1 MTLNKTWQRV
11 LIFVFLAILAAM
23 IIYPV
28 LSVFNLALK
37 PKKEMY
43 RDPAGLVKNPT
54 WSNFATVARKIKL
67 PRLYANSLF
76 VLFAGT
82 AGTILIGVLISFPLS
97 RMYVRGGDKI
107 YTLILFAMSLPGSII
122 PMYRM
127 MSLLHLTNSLL
138 GVSLYQIGIRIPMAV
153 FILTG
158 FISSVPEELDEA
170 ACIDGCSYYKYVFKV
185 IFPLLRPACATV
197 AIFTGLNIWN
207 DFFSS
212 FLYLTDPEKRTMISG
227 LYMLRGEFSTAY
239 NNFAAGLIFTLI
251 PITVF
256 YIAFQKKV
264 TAGMTI
270 GAVKG

>member
-11 LIFVFLAILAAM
+11 LIFLLLAVLAAM
-23 IIYPV
+23 ILYPLFTV
-28 LSVFNLALK
+28 VNLAFK
-37 PKKEMY
+37 TKKEMY
-43 RDPAGLVKNPT
+43 RDPAGIVKDPT
-54 WSNFATVARKIKL
+54 WDNFVTVAKKIKL
-67 PRLYANSLF
+67 PRLYANSLI
-76 VLFAGT
+76 VLFLGT
-82 AGTILIGVLISFPLS
+82 AGTILIGVLVSFPLA
-97 RMYVRGGDKI
+97 RMYVRGGNKI

-158 FISSVPEELDEA
+158 FISSVPVELDEA
-170 ACIDGCSYYKYVFKV
+170 ACIDGCGYYRYVFKV

-227 LYMLRGEFSTAY
+227 LYLLRGEFSTSY

-251 PITVF
+251 PITIF

-264 TAGMTI
+264 TAGMTV